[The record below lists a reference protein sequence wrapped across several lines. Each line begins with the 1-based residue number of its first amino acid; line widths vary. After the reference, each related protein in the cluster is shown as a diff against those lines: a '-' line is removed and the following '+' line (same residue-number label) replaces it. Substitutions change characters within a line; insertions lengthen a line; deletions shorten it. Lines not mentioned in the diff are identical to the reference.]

1 MLCNTIFASVQ
12 TSTRPRVK
20 NSQRNLDESFLYD
33 TGAQRTCMPFN
44 AFKRIHWPEFLKK
57 TKQIHENLN
66 IKDAGGND
74 LGYKGTF
81 LVEMEIFGR
90 QVEHIVSVGRV
101 TILLLHILCTAVNKH
116 KSIETKT
123 KTQQNREVT
132 EMLQIS
138 CSKKEK
144 YHRISTN

>member
-1 MLCNTIFASVQ
+1 MKV
-12 TSTRPRVK
+12 
-20 NSQRNLDESFLYD
+20 SQRNINESFLYD

-44 AFKRIHWPEFLKK
+44 AFKRIHGPESLKK

-74 LGYKGTF
+74 LGCKGTF

-116 KSIETKT
+116 KSIVTKT
-123 KTQQNREVT
+123 KTQQNR
-132 EMLQIS
+132 I
-138 CSKKEK
+138 EK
-144 YHRISTN
+144 